1 MRGTSGVK
9 RERIMVMAA
18 AACLSLGWV
27 VIGMAE
33 GAGAAQ
39 AMPNSSCRDFIYP
52 KGVCTNEACA
62 NQWCPGMP
70 LPCGTNCGAGA
81 AYPNWDMNVCHDF
94 MVGYKTPNS
103 APWFANTVQIAPG
116 ILEGDPGWG
125 PGPCM
130 GQPICLPG
138 L

>member
-1 MRGTSGVK
+1 MK
-9 RERIMVMAA
+9 RERIVVMAA
-18 AACLSLGWV
+18 AACLSFGSV
-27 VIGMAE
+27 MT
-33 GAGAAQ
+33 GAVMDARVAQ
-39 AMPNSSCRDFIYP
+39 AMPNSSGHDFIYP

-70 LPCGTNCGAGA
+70 LPCGADCTGHPR
-81 AYPNWDMNVCHDF
+81 YPNWDMGVCHDF
-94 MVGYKTPNS
+94 MVGYKTPDS
-103 APWFANTVQIAPG
+103 KPWFQGTTQVAPG

-125 PGPCM
+125 PGPCN

>member
-1 MRGTSGVK
+1 MK
-9 RERIMVMAA
+9 RERIMVLTAA
-18 AACLSLGWV
+18 PCLSLGCGV
-27 VIGMAE
+27 VGLAM
-33 GAGAAQ
+33 GAGPAQ
-39 AMPNSSCRDFIYP
+39 AMPNSSGRDFIYP
-52 KGVCTNEACA
+52 KGMCTNEACA

-81 AYPNWDMNVCHDF
+81 VYPGTIYPTWDMSVCHDF
-94 MVGYKTPNS
+94 MVGTKGPNS

>member
-1 MRGTSGVK
+1 MK
-9 RERIMVMAA
+9 RERIMVLTA
-18 AACLSLGWV
+18 AACLSLGCGV
-27 VIGMAE
+27 VGVAM

-39 AMPNSSCRDFIYP
+39 AMPNSSGRDFIYP
-52 KGVCTNEACA
+52 KGLCTNEACA

-81 AYPNWDMNVCHDF
+81 VYPGTIYPNWDMSVCHDF
-94 MVGYKTPNS
+94 MVGTKGPNPK
-103 APWFANTVQIAPG
+103 PWFANTVQIAPG

>member
-1 MRGTSGVK
+1 VK
-9 RERIMVMAA
+9 RERILAIAA
-18 AACLSLGWV
+18 TAGLSVLCWV
-27 VIGMAE
+27 AGAVE
-33 GAGAAQ
+33 GATAAQ
-39 AMPNSSCRDFIYP
+39 AMPNSSGRDFIYP
-52 KGVCTNEACA
+52 KAVCTNEACS

-81 AYPNWDMNVCHDF
+81 VYPGTVYPKWDMSVCHDF
-94 MVGYKTPNS
+94 MIGNKGPGTP
-103 APWFANTVQIAPG
+103 PWFDQDVQVAPM

-125 PGPCM
+125 PGPCL

>member
-1 MRGTSGVK
+1 MK
-9 RERIMVMAA
+9 RERILAIAA
-18 AACLSLGWV
+18 TAGLSAVCWV
-27 VIGMAE
+27 AGAVE
-33 GAGAAQ
+33 GAAAAQ
-39 AMPNSSCRDFIYP
+39 AMPNSSGRDFIYP
-52 KGVCTNEACA
+52 KAVCTNEACS

-81 AYPNWDMNVCHDF
+81 VYPNWDMSVCHDF
-94 MVGYKTPNS
+94 MIGTKGPHS
-103 APWFANTVQIAPG
+103 APWFDQDIQIAPM